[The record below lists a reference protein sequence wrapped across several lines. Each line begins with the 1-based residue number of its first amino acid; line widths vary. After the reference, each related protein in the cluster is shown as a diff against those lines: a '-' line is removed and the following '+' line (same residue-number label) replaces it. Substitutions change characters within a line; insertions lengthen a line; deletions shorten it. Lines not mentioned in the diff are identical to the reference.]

1 MSASTAVVVRGLSS
15 FGAITGFRQSL
26 AAADGVEN
34 VNLSL
39 GPTGEFLYRATH
51 APGFDLADAIRAI
64 EGDQAEIEKDD
75 AGTLHVTIS
84 RGR

>member
-1 MSASTAVVVRGLSS
+1 
-15 FGAITGFRQSL
+15 
-26 AAADGVEN
+26 

-51 APGFDLADAIRAI
+51 AEGFDLAAAIRQL
-64 EGDQAEIEKDD
+64 EGEGAEIAKD
-75 AGTLHVTIS
+75 ANGTLHVTIS